1 MSLYLT
7 SDEITETNLNTRTS
21 FSNYINQDF
30 YKGND
35 FNLKLKE
42 LFFDTK
48 FPTIANLGT
57 PHAVTLISGH
67 EHKLREFPKNIRDIS
82 TFRNLFV
89 KGHGVS
95 EKAFMRVHKEV
106 VSNTSFSD
114 VDFTSVIEIHPR
126 LNLAFSL
133 VYLRDIKLSSKA
145 QVVDILNRFLFP
157 LHARKPISYT
167 SGRVEIDS
175 KLPIFLSES
184 ILKLLGFYK
193 DEISDEKMSLKV
205 PLKEE
210 FNHVIDFES
219 DEQIVYPDDLA
230 RMEMESKFYS
240 NYRTLISLKPK
251 GTIQIK
257 FKIGNE
263 EQNSSILFDLD
274 VFNQNNDEAFN
285 YEELIDAINYLLLN
299 DFLNIIKHRVLN
311 LKITFTEE
319 DETDLEDLLKYL
331 KYHRKELGFDSWGGL
346 ITLHRQGKKLLV
358 KEFHTVQNK
367 QHMERFAQ
375 KIQSITGSP
384 LVKQAF
390 NDIFF
395 MSSIDNISFN
405 STLATLFGL
414 NSEVHDFT
422 LNFDAKGIFKGEQ
435 ELNYFKCVQIELLNS
450 FTRNAPFFLHLMILT
465 KKINGDS
472 QIISPINLFRSEQE
486 NFYFFKKR
494 IKYCAIEDIDLHVN
508 SPKLIFVTCNFVQ
521 HSLFGSS
528 QKKILNFFPFKNS
541 NGHVLC
547 HKFKNP
553 IILNKIIEPQFH
565 ISLLDENMKTLKADI
580 GIPTLLTL
588 QKSARENMFPVI
600 VYSSD
605 PINLRLY
612 NDNRSNSFKNQ
623 LSFPLYF
630 SNRKDW
636 SVSLRSIAFPKVK
649 NIYPSFCNL
658 SLTKPDSKDMI
669 QVSVQS
675 SYTTEIEPLLALINS
690 SIESALKGQSQI
702 PIFSFVDNK
711 VNLNTNGYDCHLEP
725 DILKLLGLSLS
736 FPHEQV
742 TYEAGL
748 MLKGVASPNLF
759 MFQPQELLVL
769 SNIVEEAFYAQNRP
783 QILRVVP
790 VPNQLKSNGY
800 NFVEFEDHDNVAVSV
815 DRINDIEIKIVT
827 RKGDPVSFVDQDDV
841 KIQLEFKKFST

>member
-114 VDFTSVIEIHPR
+114 IDFTSVIEIHPR

-133 VYLRDIKLSSKA
+133 VYLRDVKLSSKA

-405 STLATLFGL
+405 STLANLFGL

-450 FTRNAPFFLHLMILT
+450 FTRNAPFFLHLMIST

-658 SLTKPDSKDMI
+658 SLTKTDSKEMI

-675 SYTTEIEPLLALINS
+675 SYVTEIEPLLAVINS
-690 SIESALKGQSQI
+690 SINTALKERSQI
-702 PIFSFVDNK
+702 PTFSFVNNK
-711 VNLNTNGYDCHLEP
+711 VNLNTNDYECHLEP
-725 DILKLLGLSLS
+725 GILKLLGLSLS
-736 FPHEQV
+736 FPRERV
-742 TYEAGL
+742 IYGPGI
-748 MLKGVASPNLF
+748 MLRGVASPNLF

-790 VPNQLKSNGY
+790 VPDQLKSNGY
-800 NFVEFEDHDNVAVSV
+800 NYVEFEDHDNVALSV
-815 DRINDIEIKIVT
+815 DRINDIEIKILT

>member
-7 SDEITETNLNTRTS
+7 SDEITDDCSNTRTS

-30 YKGND
+30 YKGVD

-42 LFFDTK
+42 LYFDTK
-48 FPTIANLGT
+48 FPTIANFGT
-57 PHAVTLISGH
+57 PHAITLISGH

-89 KGHGVS
+89 QGHGVR

-114 VDFTSVIEIHPR
+114 IDFTSIIEIHPR

-133 VYLRDIKLSSKA
+133 VYLRDVKLSSEA
-145 QVVDILNRFLFP
+145 QVMDTLNRFLFP
-157 LHARKPISYT
+157 LHSKKPLSYT
-167 SGRVEIDS
+167 SNRVKIDS
-175 KLPIFLSES
+175 NVPIFLSES
-184 ILKLLGFYK
+184 ILKLLGFSK
-193 DEISDEKMSLKV
+193 NEMSDKKMSLRV
-205 PLKEE
+205 PFKEE
-210 FNHVIDFES
+210 FDHVIDFES
-219 DEQIVYPDDLA
+219 DEQIVHHDDLA
-230 RMEMESKFYS
+230 RMETKSKLYL
-240 NYRTLISLKPK
+240 NYRTLISQKPK
-251 GTIQIK
+251 GSIQIR

-263 EQNSSILFDLD
+263 EQTSSILFDLD
-274 VFNQNNDEAFN
+274 IFNQNNDVAFN
-285 YEELIDAINYLLLN
+285 YEQLIDAINYLLLN
-299 DFLNIIKHRVLN
+299 DFLKIIKLRVLN

-319 DETDLEDLLKYL
+319 DVKDLEDLLKYL
-331 KYHRKELGFDSWGGL
+331 KSHRKELGIDSWGGL
-346 ITLHRQGKKLLV
+346 LTLHRKGKKILV

-367 QHMERFAQ
+367 QHMEKFAK
-375 KIQSITGSP
+375 KIQSIVGAP
-384 LVKQAF
+384 LVKHAF

-395 MSSIDNISFN
+395 MSSINNVSFN
-405 STLATLFGL
+405 STLVNLFGL
-414 NSEVHDFT
+414 NSEIHDFT
-422 LNFDAKGIFKGEQ
+422 LYFDKKGIFEGEK
-435 ELNYFKCVQIELLNS
+435 ELNYFKCVRIELLNS
-450 FTRNAPFFLHLMILT
+450 FAQSAPFFLHLI
-465 KKINGDS
+465 KSIENIRDS
-472 QIISPINLFRSEQE
+472 QFISPVSLFRSEKE
-486 NFYFFKKR
+486 TFYFLKQK
-494 IKYCAIEDIDLHVN
+494 ITYDAVEDIDLHAN

-521 HSLFGSS
+521 HSLFGST
-528 QKKILNFFPFKNS
+528 QKRILNFFPFKN
-541 NGHVLC
+541 NEGKVLC

-553 IILNKIIEPQFH
+553 IILNKIVEPKFH

-588 QKSARENMFPVI
+588 QKSVQENMFPVI

-623 LSFPLYF
+623 LSFPLFF

-658 SLTKPDSKDMI
+658 SLTKTDSKEMI

-675 SYTTEIEPLLALINS
+675 SYVTEIEPLLAVINS
-690 SIESALKGQSQI
+690 SINTALKGRTQI
-702 PIFSFVDNK
+702 PTFSFVNNK
-711 VNLNTNGYDCHLEP
+711 VNLNTNDYECHLEP
-725 DILKLLGLSLS
+725 GILKLLGLSLS
-736 FPHEQV
+736 FPRERV
-742 TYEAGL
+742 IYGPGI
-748 MLKGVASPNLF
+748 MLRGVASPNLF

-790 VPNQLKSNGY
+790 VPDQLKSNGY
-800 NFVEFEDHDNVAVSV
+800 NYVEFEDHDNVALSV
-815 DRINDIEIKIVT
+815 DRINDIEIKILT

>member
-7 SDEITETNLNTRTS
+7 SDEITENHMNTRTS

-30 YKGND
+30 YKGDD

-42 LFFDTK
+42 LYFDTK

-57 PHAVTLISGH
+57 PHAITLISGH

-89 KGHGVS
+89 QRHGVS

-114 VDFTSVIEIHPR
+114 IDFTSVIEIHPR
-126 LNLAFSL
+126 LNLVFSL
-133 VYLRDIKLSSKA
+133 VYLRDVKLSSKV
-145 QVVDILNRFLFP
+145 QVVEILNRFLFP
-157 LHARKPISYT
+157 LHAKKPLSYT
-167 SGRVEIDS
+167 SGKVKIDS
-175 KLPIFLSES
+175 NLPTFLSES
-184 ILKLLGFYK
+184 TLKLLGFYK
-193 DEISDEKMSLKV
+193 NGMSDKKMSLKV

-210 FNHVIDFES
+210 YNHVIDFES
-219 DEQIVYPDDLA
+219 DEKTVYPDDLA
-230 RMEMESKFYS
+230 RMESKSRFYS
-240 NYRTLISLKPK
+240 NYRNLISQKPK
-251 GTIQIK
+251 ASIKIK
-257 FKIGNE
+257 FKVGNE
-263 EQNSSILFDLD
+263 EHDSSILFDLD
-274 VFNQNNDEAFN
+274 IFNQNNDVAFN
-285 YEELIDAINYLLLN
+285 YEQLIDGINYLLLN
-299 DFLNIIKHRVLN
+299 DFLNIIKQRVLN

-319 DETDLEDLLKYL
+319 DVKDLEDLLKYL

-346 ITLHRQGKKLLV
+346 LTLHRKSKKILV
-358 KEFHTVQNK
+358 KKFHTVQNK
-367 QHMERFAQ
+367 QHMEKFAQ
-375 KIQSITGSP
+375 RIQTISGSP
-384 LVKQAF
+384 LVKHAF

-395 MSSIDNISFN
+395 MSSIDNVSFN
-405 STLATLFGL
+405 STLASLFGIE
-414 NSEVHDFT
+414 SEVHDFN
-422 LNFDAKGIFKGEQ
+422 LNFDTKGIFEGEKD
-435 ELNYFKCVQIELLNS
+435 LNYFKCVQTELLNS
-450 FTRNAPFFLHLMILT
+450 FTQSAPFFLHLVISIE
-465 KKINGDS
+465 KIKDS
-472 QIISPINLFRSEQE
+472 QFISPVSLFRSEQE
-486 NFYFFKKR
+486 NFYFLKQKK
-494 IKYCAIEDIDLHVN
+494 KYHAIEDIDLHAN

-521 HSLFGSS
+521 HSLFGST
-528 QKKILNFFPFKNS
+528 QKKILNFFPFKNN

-565 ISLLDENMKTLKADI
+565 ISLLDENMKILNADI

-588 QKSARENMFPVI
+588 QKSVQENMFPVI

-605 PINLRLY
+605 PINLKLY

-636 SVSLRSIAFPKVK
+636 SVSIRSIAFPKVK
-649 NIYPSFCNL
+649 NIYPSFCNFL
-658 SLTKPDSKDMI
+658 LTKTDSKEMI
-669 QVSVQS
+669 QVSVKS
-675 SYTTEIEPLLALINS
+675 SYVTEVDPLLALINS

-702 PIFSFVDNK
+702 PTFSFVNNK
-711 VNLNTNGYDCHLEP
+711 VNLNTNGYDCHLKP

-742 TYEAGL
+742 IYEAGL
-748 MLKGVASPNLF
+748 MVRGVASPNLF

-800 NFVEFEDHDNVAVSV
+800 NFVEFEDHDNVALSL
-815 DRINDIEIKIVT
+815 DRINEIGIKILT

>member
-7 SDEITETNLNTRTS
+7 SDEITENNLNTRTS

-30 YKGND
+30 YKGDD

-42 LFFDTK
+42 LYFDTK

-57 PHAVTLISGH
+57 PHAITLISGH

-89 KGHGVS
+89 KGNGVS

-114 VDFTSVIEIHPR
+114 IDFTSVIEIHPR

-133 VYLRDIKLSSKA
+133 VYLRDVKLSSKA

-157 LHARKPISYT
+157 LHVKKPFFYT
-167 SGRVEIDS
+167 SGMVKIDS
-175 KLPIFLSES
+175 NLPIFLSES
-184 ILKLLGFYK
+184 TLKLLGFYK
-193 DEISDEKMSLKV
+193 DKMFDKEMSLKV

-210 FNHVIDFES
+210 FDDVIDFES
-219 DEQIVYPDDLA
+219 DEQIVYSDDLA
-230 RMEMESKFYS
+230 RMETKSKLYS
-240 NYRTLISLKPK
+240 NYRYLISQKPK
-251 GTIQIK
+251 GSIQIK
-257 FKIGNE
+257 FKTGNE

-274 VFNQNNDEAFN
+274 IFNQNSDVAFN
-285 YEELIDAINYLLLN
+285 YEQFIDGINYLLLN
-299 DFLNIIKHRVLN
+299 DFLNIIKHRILN
-311 LKITFTEE
+311 LKITFTEQ
-319 DETDLEDLLKYL
+319 DVQDLEDLLKYL
-331 KYHRKELGFDSWGGL
+331 KHYRKELGFDTWGGL
-346 ITLHRQGKKLLV
+346 LTLHRKGKKILV

-367 QHMERFAQ
+367 QHMEEFAQ
-375 KIQSITGSP
+375 RIQSIEGSP

-390 NDIFF
+390 NDIFY
-395 MSSIDNISFN
+395 MSSIDNVSFN
-405 STLATLFGL
+405 STLANLFGL
-414 NSEVHDFT
+414 NSKVHDFT
-422 LNFDAKGIFKGEQ
+422 LNFDTNGIFEGEK

-450 FTRNAPFFLHLMILT
+450 FAQSAPFILHLTTSIE
-465 KKINGDS
+465 KIKDS
-472 QIISPINLFRSEQE
+472 QFTSPVSLFRSEQE
-486 NFYFFKKR
+486 KFYFLKQR
-494 IKYCAIEDIDLHVN
+494 VKYHAIEAIDMHAN

-521 HSLFGSS
+521 HSLFGST
-528 QKKILNFFPFKNS
+528 QKKILNFFPFKN
-541 NGHVLC
+541 NKGQVLC

-553 IILNKIIEPQFH
+553 IILNKIIEPKFH

-588 QKSARENMFPVI
+588 QKSVQENMFPVI

-605 PINLRLY
+605 PMNLRLY

-630 SNRKDW
+630 SNRKVW

-649 NIYPSFCNL
+649 NIYPSFCNFL
-658 SLTKPDSKDMI
+658 LTKTDSKEMI

-675 SYTTEIEPLLALINS
+675 SYVTEIEPLLALINS

-702 PIFSFVDNK
+702 PTFSFVDNK

-742 TYEAGL
+742 IYEAGL
-748 MLKGVASPNLF
+748 MLRGVASPNLF

-800 NFVEFEDHDNVAVSV
+800 NFVEFEDHDNVALSV
-815 DRINDIEIKIVT
+815 DRINDIEIKILT